1 MGLVD
6 KLTELD
12 EYIWKQHEKVTQY
25 CNKEYGWDK
34 YDLARKSNK
43 GMAVSWVGSAT
54 YSALE
59 GVLGSS
65 PSFVGAGI
73 FSLAVAGAS
82 YYFLEQFFQRH
93 EKMELKRLECNTM
106 SAPHFLAWRPIVL
119 PLAAL
124 TYAIA
129 GIFSFLGYSGV
140 PESLKISQEQY
151 HLLNGLDRSFY
162 ASTHVFLTS
171 TLYFA
176 DQIMTPPK
184 KKRSVLK
191 TLYEKAKGKLE
202 PVSVPQLE
210 PVKPTRYQSIDEVI
224 GE

>member
-12 EYIWKQHEKVTQY
+12 EAIWKQYEKVTNH
-25 CNKEYGWDK
+25 CNREYGWDK

-43 GMAVSWVGSAT
+43 GMVVSWVGSAT

-73 FSLAVAGAS
+73 FNLALAGAS

-93 EKMELKRLECNTM
+93 EKTELKMLECNMM

-119 PLAAL
+119 PLMAL
-124 TYAIA
+124 NYAIA
-129 GIFSFLGYSGV
+129 GVFSFLGYSGV

-151 HLLNGLDRSFY
+151 NLLNGLNHSFY
-162 ASTHVFLTS
+162 TSTHVFLTS
-171 TLYFA
+171 TFYFT

-184 KKRSVLK
+184 KKKSVLK
-191 TLYEKAKGKLE
+191 TLYEKITGKI
-202 PVSVPQLE
+202 PAVPQLE